1 MAIDVFLKIDG
12 IEGETKDD
20 KHKGEIDLLSF
31 SWGITN
37 PERGRARIEDL
48 RVVKA
53 LDLASPSIFDAV
65 CSGDH
70 IKEAQL
76 TIRKS
81 GAKPDDFYKIVMQ
94 DVLITSQT
102 PAVDT
107 AGGAI
112 PVEQLALD
120 FDKVEVSYRQ
130 QDASGQLGPWVTSSC
145 SPKGRGQ

>member
-1 MAIDVFLKIDG
+1 
-12 IEGETKDD
+12 
-20 KHKGEIDLLSF
+20 
-31 SWGITN
+31 
-37 PERGRARIEDL
+37 
-48 RVVKA
+48 
-53 LDLASPSIFDAV
+53 
-65 CSGDH
+65 
-70 IKEAQL
+70 
-76 TIRKS
+76 
-81 GAKPDDFYKIVMQ
+81 MQ